1 MVWLDPW
8 FQVSTNGA
16 ATKEPLSTETRRFAG
31 LVVTVTCTMGMV
43 TVAVEGVEVTGEPVG
58 GVPLAVAESLT
69 DPLFKSACVMV

>member
-1 MVWLDPW
+1 MLYGPVDVTL
-8 FQVSTNGA
+8 
-16 ATKEPLSTETRRFAG
+16 FA
-31 LVVTVTCTMGMV
+31 TVTAGVEAVV